1 MKVAVDPARDVK
13 LGVRDADHLFKAS
26 ILTVA
31 LRKHAYLRSYVFAL
45 ISTYAPH
52 LSRTLVQDAL
62 DGKPVDVERL
72 KSHLPELRRA
82 A

>member
-31 LRKHAYLRSYVFAL
+31 LRKHAYLRSYAFAL
-45 ISTYAPH
+45 IDLCAALVPH
-52 LSRTLVQDAL
+52 AGTGCA
-62 DGKPVDVERL
+62 
-72 KSHLPELRRA
+72 RRA
-82 A
+82 SRSMSND